1 MGSFIYN
8 NQNYTFEQIKTG
20 NWFIKDDYI
29 DQTFTFCKNWLND
42 QEEFELQTSGST
54 GTPKKINIS
63 RSQMEVSALATQS
76 FFKIEPDSKLLVC
89 LNTRMIGG
97 KMMLVRGMKWNA
109 NIYLTKPEVNP
120 LLLFDE
126 NQKIDFCAMV
136 PMQIEAC
143 LSDKETAKKLS
154 NIKILII
161 GGAPSSADLIDRIIQ
176 SKINA
181 YQTYGMTETVS
192 HIALAKIE
200 GSELVYRTLPDVRIG
215 TDDENRLWVEAPMA
229 KEKRLQT
236 NDLVQLID
244 THSFKWIGRA
254 DFTINSGGIKIQ
266 AESLEAQLG
275 KYIHP
280 IYGNVSFFV
289 IGQKDQKLG
298 EKVVLFIE
306 TSSKEEKKAQELLTN
321 LKENLQK
328 YHCPK
333 NIYFLP
339 EFVKT
344 DSGKINRTK
353 TSQICF

>member
-20 NWFIKDDYI
+20 NWFVKDEYI
-29 DQTFTFCKNWLND
+29 DQTLAFCQDWLNGK
-42 QEEFELQTSGST
+42 EEFELQTSGST
-54 GTPKKINIS
+54 GTPKKITIS
-63 RSQMEVSALATQS
+63 RSQMEVSASATQS
-76 FFKIEPDSKLLVC
+76 FFKIELGSKILVC
-89 LNTRMIGG
+89 LNTQMIGG
-97 KMMLVRGMKWNA
+97 KMMLVRGMNWDA
-109 NIYLTKPEVNP
+109 DIYLTPPEMNP
-120 LLLFDE
+120 LQNFDKA
-126 NQKIDFCAMV
+126 QKFDFCAMV
-136 PMQIEAC
+136 PLQVEAC
-143 LSDKETAKKLS
+143 LADKDAREKLP

-176 SKINA
+176 SEINA

-192 HIALAKIE
+192 HVALAKIE
-200 GSELVYRTLPDVRIG
+200 GIELVYRILPDVSIG
-215 TDDENRLWVEAPMA
+215 TDHENRLWVEAPMA

-244 THSFKWIGRA
+244 MHSFKWIGRA

-275 KYIHP
+275 KYINP
-280 IYGNVSFFV
+280 IYGDVSFFV
-289 IGQKDQKLG
+289 IGQRDQKLG
-298 EKVVLFIE
+298 EKVVLFVE
-306 TSSKEEKKAQELLTN
+306 TSSKEEKKAQELLTE
-321 LKENLQK
+321 LKGKLQK